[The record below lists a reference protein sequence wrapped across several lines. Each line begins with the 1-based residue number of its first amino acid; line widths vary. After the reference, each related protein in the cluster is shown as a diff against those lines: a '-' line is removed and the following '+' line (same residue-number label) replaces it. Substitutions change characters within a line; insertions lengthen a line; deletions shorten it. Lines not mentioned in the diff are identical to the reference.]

1 MAKVKKVFVCQQCG
15 HESIKWM
22 GKCPSCNEWNSMVEE
37 IEEPKDL
44 RSPIRAHNIVGSTR
58 PVTLNEVSLQGEA
71 RENTGLKELDRVLG
85 GGVVEGSL
93 VLIGGDPGIG
103 KSTLTLQICESLGR
117 GDKKILYVSGEES
130 TSQIKMRANRL
141 GVSSANLHLV
151 AETSLDVILA
161 HVASLKPQFLMID
174 SIQTMYSPSLS
185 SAPGSVSQVRDVTSS
200 LMGLAKKSGITIF
213 VVGHV
218 TKEGAI
224 AGPRVLEHMVDTVLY
239 FEGDRHHNYRILR
252 GVKNRFG
259 STNEIGIF
267 EMRDKGLVEIANPS
281 EHLLSE
287 RTHGMSGSAVL
298 CSIEGTRPMLVEIQ
312 ALVSTTAFGMP
323 RRMSTGVDYNRVA
336 LLMAVLEKKVGM
348 RLYDQDAYVNV
359 AGGIRIDEPAADLAV
374 VCSIASSFRNISI
387 DHHLCI
393 MGEVG
398 LTGEVRGISQV
409 EKRIFECRKLGF
421 DTCIIPKTNIK
432 GLGRI
437 KDIKIIGVDTVA
449 EALNIVL

>member
-1 MAKVKKVFVCQQCG
+1 MTKVKKVFVCQECG
-15 HESIKWM
+15 YESIRWM

-37 IEEPKDL
+37 VEQPNNTRMPMRGHGI
-44 RSPIRAHNIVGSTR
+44 SGSTR
-58 PVTLNEVSLQGEA
+58 PVTLEEVSLQEEA
-71 RENTGLKELDRVLG
+71 RESTGLEELDRVLG

-93 VLIGGDPGIG
+93 ILIGGDPGIG

-117 GDKKILYVSGEES
+117 DDNTILYVSGEES

-141 GVSSANLHLV
+141 GVTSANLHLV

-161 HVASLKPQFLMID
+161 HVDAVKPQFLMID
-174 SIQTMYSPSLS
+174 SIQTMFNPALS
-185 SAPGSVSQVRDVTSS
+185 SAPGSVSQVREVTSA
-200 LMGLAKKSGITIF
+200 LMGLAKRSGIAIF

-267 EMRDKGLVEIANPS
+267 EMGEKGLVEIANPS

-323 RRMSTGVDYNRVA
+323 RRMSTGIDYNRVA

-359 AGGIRIDEPAADLAV
+359 AGGIKIDEPAADLAV

-409 EKRIFECRKLGF
+409 EKRILECRKLGF
-421 DTCIIPKTNIK
+421 DTCVIPKANIK
-432 GLGRI
+432 GLDRI
-437 KDIKIIGVDTVA
+437 KGIKIIAVDTVT
-449 EALNIVL
+449 EALNTVL